1 MNNDYTI
8 LKKENKYLEKKFKIK
23 YDNEKKE
30 YCLKNS
36 DFSFIDGDFKVAK
49 KLGGVFINEISKIAL
64 KNSDFLFFREVSS
77 EERAE
82 NAGAIYIE
90 EIKKFVIKKTNCL
103 FFRYVNSEEKN
114 KVTKLGAFYIAEDIK
129 RYAIKYTILNKYNVQ
144 KWLEYPSENISINN
158 INDTSIFI
166 GRKIDSSLLRSLSN
180 AKEKIYIISPYIS
193 DENIDLCNEILKDS
207 TKNIDFKM
215 ITSLDIENPKN
226 YIKLAL
232 KKLITVELDKSKE
245 EEIQKIKNE
254 IDSKYKIVTE
264 KTNEIVTEKTN
275 EIVTEKTNETPY
287 QDDLNFFFTFIISIL
302 ILLLF
307 FNSKLLIIFS
317 ILFSLFYFFN
327 RKNRKNKND
336 KNKNDKNNKNKND
349 KNNNNVFYNRDK
361 IESEIKNLQ
370 EKLKN
375 YFVASRKISNLNFK
389 VINDDFKNND
399 DFLHIKM
406 YIIDDTVYLG
416 SLNFTITA
424 FSRNIESLI
433 KIENPDI
440 AEKLK
445 NYFENLYENKDN
457 KEYEFLDDISIAKT
471 IYSYDDFFKNNQQNT

>member
-36 DFSFIDGDFKVAK
+36 DFSFIDGDFEVAK

-64 KNSDFLFFREVSS
+64 KNSDFLFFHEVSS

-82 NAGAIYIE
+82 NAGAIYI
-90 EIKKFVIKKTNCL
+90 KKINKYVIKKTNCL

-114 KVTKLGAFYIAEDIK
+114 KVTELGAFYIAEDIK

-193 DENIDLCNEILKDS
+193 DENIDLCSEILKDS

-226 YIKLAL
+226 SIKLAL
-232 KKLITVELDKSKE
+232 KKLITVELDNSKE

-254 IDSKYKIVTE
+254 IDSKYKIVT
-264 KTNEIVTEKTN
+264 KKTN

-317 ILFSLFYFFN
+317 IFFSLFYFFN
-327 RKNRKNKND
+327 RKN
-336 KNKNDKNNKNKND
+336 KNNSNNSNK
-349 KNNNNVFYNRDK
+349 NNNVFYNRDK

-375 YFVASRKISNLNFK
+375 YFVTSRKISNLNFK

-399 DFLHIKM
+399 DFLHVKM

>member
-1 MNNDYTI
+1 MNDDYTI
-8 LKKENKYLEKKFKIK
+8 LKKENKYLEEKFKIE

-64 KNSDFLFFREVSS
+64 KNSDFSFFNGDFNKAKELGGV
-77 EERAE
+77 
-82 NAGAIYIE
+82 YIE
-90 EIKKFVIKKTNCL
+90 EIKKVAIKNSDFL
-103 FFRYVNSEEKN
+103 FFSNVNSEEKN
-114 KVTKLGAFYIAEDIK
+114 KVTELGAFYIGDPVK
-129 RYAIKYTILNKYNVQ
+129 KYVIKYSILNKYNIR
-144 KWLEYPSENISINN
+144 KWYKNPLGNIDIRNINN
-158 INDTSIFI
+158 ASILI
-166 GRKIDSSLLRSLSN
+166 GRKFENDLVHSMLN
-180 AKEKIYIISPYIS
+180 AKKRIYIISPYIS
-193 DENIDLCNEILKDS
+193 DESIDFCTHILN
-207 TKNIDFKM
+207 TNKNIDFK
-215 ITSLDIENPKN
+215 IVTSLKTKDSKEYNKKPF
-226 YIKLAL
+226 
-232 KKLITVELDKSKE
+232 KKLISMELDKSKE

-254 IDSKYKIVTE
+254 IDSKYKSVE
-264 KTNEIVTEKTN
+264 KTNKIDSKY

-336 KNKNDKNNKNKND
+336 KND

-375 YFVASRKISNLNFK
+375 YFITSRKISNLNFK
-389 VINDDFKNND
+389 VINDNFGE

-416 SLNFTITA
+416 SLNFTTNA
-424 FSRNIESLI
+424 FLRNIESLI
-433 KIENPDI
+433 KIENSDI
-440 AEKLK
+440 AENLK
-445 NYFENLYENKDN
+445 NYFESLYENKDN

>member
-30 YCLKNS
+30 YRLKNS
-36 DFSFIDGDFKVAK
+36 DFSFFNGDFNKAK
-49 KLGGVFINEISKIAL
+49 ELGGVFINEISKIAL
-64 KNSDFLFFREVSS
+64 KNSDFSFFNMDFNKAKEL
-77 EERAE
+77 
-82 NAGAIYIE
+82 GAIYIE
-90 EIKKFVIKKTNCL
+90 EIKKFVIKNSDFL
-103 FFRYVNSEEKN
+103 FFSNVNSDEERK
-114 KVTKLGAFYIAEDIK
+114 KVDDLKAFYIKDLK
-129 RYAIKYTILNKYNVQ
+129 KYVIKYSILNKYNILNWY
-144 KWLEYPSENISINN
+144 KNLAEDINVN
-158 INDTSIFI
+158 TNNASIFI
-166 GRKIDSSLLRSLSN
+166 GRRIETDLLRSLSK
-180 AKEKIYIISPYIS
+180 AKKRIYIISPYIS
-193 DENIDLCNEILKDS
+193 DKNVDLCSEILKDS

-254 IDSKYKIVTE
+254 IDSKYKSV
-264 KTNEIVTEKTN
+264 EKTN

>member
-36 DFSFIDGDFKVAK
+36 DFSFFNGDFNKAK
-49 KLGGVFINEISKIAL
+49 ELGGVFINEISKIAL

-193 DENIDLCNEILKDS
+193 DENIDLCSEILKDS

-254 IDSKYKIVTE
+254 IDNKYKSVEKANKIDSKY
-264 KTNEIVTEKTN
+264 

-375 YFVASRKISNLNFK
+375 YFVTSRKISNLNFK

>member
-30 YCLKNS
+30 YRLKNS
-36 DFSFIDGDFKVAK
+36 DFSFFNGDFNKAK
-49 KLGGVFINEISKIAL
+49 ELGGVFINEISKIAL
-64 KNSDFLFFREVSS
+64 KNSDFSFFNMDFNKAKEL
-77 EERAE
+77 
-82 NAGAIYIE
+82 GAIYIE
-90 EIKKFVIKKTNCL
+90 EIKKFVIKNSDFL
-103 FFRYVNSEEKN
+103 FFSNVNSDEERK
-114 KVTKLGAFYIAEDIK
+114 KVDDLKAFYIKDLK
-129 RYAIKYTILNKYNVQ
+129 KYVIKYSILNKYNILNWY
-144 KWLEYPSENISINN
+144 KNLAEDINVN
-158 INDTSIFI
+158 TNNASIFI
-166 GRKIDSSLLRSLSN
+166 GRRIETDLLRSLSK
-180 AKEKIYIISPYIS
+180 AKKRIYIISPYIS
-193 DENIDLCNEILKDS
+193 DKNVDLCSEILKDS

-254 IDSKYKIVTE
+254 IDSKYKSVE
-264 KTNEIVTEKTN
+264 KTNKIDSKY

-336 KNKNDKNNKNKND
+336 KNDKNDKNKND

-375 YFVASRKISNLNFK
+375 YFITSRKISNLNFK
-389 VINDDFKNND
+389 VINDNFGE

>member
-215 ITSLDIENPKN
+215 ITSLDIENPNN

-254 IDSKYKIVTE
+254 IDSKYKSV
-264 KTNEIVTEKTN
+264 EKTN
-275 EIVTEKTNETPY
+275 EIVTEKTNETLY

-327 RKNRKNKND
+327 RKNR
-336 KNKNDKNNKNKND
+336 KNKND

-457 KEYEFLDDISIAKT
+457 KEYEFLDDISVAKV
-471 IYSYDDFFKNNQQNT
+471 IYSYDDIFKNNNEQEI

>member
-30 YCLKNS
+30 YRLKNS
-36 DFSFIDGDFKVAK
+36 DFSFFNGDFNKAK
-49 KLGGVFINEISKIAL
+49 ELGGVFINEISKIAL

-193 DENIDLCNEILKDS
+193 DENIDLCSEILKDS

-254 IDSKYKIVTE
+254 IDSKYKSV
-264 KTNEIVTEKTN
+264 EKTN

-327 RKNRKNKND
+327 RKNR

>member
-1 MNNDYTI
+1 MNDDYTI
-8 LKKENKYLEKKFKIK
+8 LKKENKYLEEKFKIK

-30 YCLKNS
+30 YRLKNS
-36 DFSFIDGDFKVAK
+36 DFSFFNGDFNKAK
-49 KLGGVFINEISKIAL
+49 ELGGVFINEISKIAL
-64 KNSDFLFFREVSS
+64 KNSDFSFFNMDFNKAKEL
-77 EERAE
+77 
-82 NAGAIYIE
+82 GAIYIE
-90 EIKKFVIKKTNCL
+90 EIKKFVIKNSDFL
-103 FFRYVNSEEKN
+103 FFSNVNSDEERK
-114 KVTKLGAFYIAEDIK
+114 KVDDLKAFYIKDLK
-129 RYAIKYTILNKYNVQ
+129 KYVIKYSILNKYNIR
-144 KWLEYPSENISINN
+144 KWYKNPAGNIDINN
-158 INDTSIFI
+158 INNASLMI
-166 GRKIDSSLLRSLSN
+166 GRKFENDLVHSMLN
-180 AKEKIYIISPYIS
+180 AQKRIYIISPYIS
-193 DENIDLCNEILKDS
+193 DESIDFCTHILN
-207 TKNIDFKM
+207 TNKNIDFK
-215 ITSLDIENPKN
+215 IVTSLKTKDSKEYNKKPF
-226 YIKLAL
+226 
-232 KKLITVELDKSKE
+232 KKLISVELDKSKE

-275 EIVTEKTNETPY
+275 EVVTEKTNETPY

-336 KNKNDKNNKNKND
+336 KNDKNKND
-349 KNNNNVFYNRDK
+349 KNDKNNNNNVFYNRDK

-389 VINDDFKNND
+389 VINDNFGE

-416 SLNFTITA
+416 SLNFTTNA
-424 FSRNIESLI
+424 FLRNIESLI

-440 AEKLK
+440 AEELK
-445 NYFENLYENKDN
+445 KYFESLYENKDN
-457 KEYEFLDDISIAKT
+457 KEYEFLDDISIAKV

>member
-215 ITSLDIENPKN
+215 ITSLDIENPNN

-254 IDSKYKIVTE
+254 IDSKYKSV
-264 KTNEIVTEKTN
+264 EKTN
-275 EIVTEKTNETPY
+275 EIVTEKTNETLY

-457 KEYEFLDDISIAKT
+457 KEYEFLDDISVAKV
-471 IYSYDDFFKNNQQNT
+471 IYSYDDFFKNNNEQEI

>member
-36 DFSFIDGDFKVAK
+36 DFSFIDGDFEVAK

-82 NAGAIYIE
+82 NAGAIYI
-90 EIKKFVIKKTNCL
+90 KKINKYVIKKTNCL

-114 KVTKLGAFYIAEDIK
+114 KVTELGAFYIAEDIK

-193 DENIDLCNEILKDS
+193 DENIDLCSEILKDS

-226 YIKLAL
+226 SIKLAL
-232 KKLITVELDKSKE
+232 KKLITVELDNSKE

-254 IDSKYKIVTE
+254 IDSKYKIVT
-264 KTNEIVTEKTN
+264 KKTN

-317 ILFSLFYFFN
+317 IFFSLFYFFN
-327 RKNRKNKND
+327 RKN
-336 KNKNDKNNKNKND
+336 KNNSNNSNK
-349 KNNNNVFYNRDK
+349 NNNVFYNRDK

-375 YFVASRKISNLNFK
+375 YFVTSRKISNLNFK

-399 DFLHIKM
+399 DFLHVKM

>member
-103 FFRYVNSEEKN
+103 FFHYVNSEEKN

-215 ITSLDIENPKN
+215 ITSLDIENPNN

-254 IDSKYKIVTE
+254 IDSKYKSVE
-264 KTNEIVTEKTN
+264 KANKIDSKY

-336 KNKNDKNNKNKND
+336 KNDKNKND
-349 KNNNNVFYNRDK
+349 KNNNNNVFYNRDK

-375 YFVASRKISNLNFK
+375 YFITSRKISNLNFK

-440 AEKLK
+440 TEKLK

>member
-36 DFSFIDGDFKVAK
+36 DFSFIDGDFEVAK

-77 EERAE
+77 EERAK
-82 NAGAIYIE
+82 NAGAIYI
-90 EIKKFVIKKTNCL
+90 KKINKYVIKKTNCL

-114 KVTKLGAFYIAEDIK
+114 KVTELGAFYIAEDIK

-166 GRKIDSSLLRSLSN
+166 GRKIDSSLLRSLSS

-193 DENIDLCNEILKDS
+193 DENIDLCSEILKDS

-226 YIKLAL
+226 SIKLAL

-254 IDSKYKIVTE
+254 IDSKYK
-264 KTNEIVTEKTN
+264 
-275 EIVTEKTNETPY
+275 IVTEKTNETPY

-327 RKNRKNKND
+327 RKNRKNKN
-336 KNKNDKNNKNKND
+336 
-349 KNNNNVFYNRDK
+349 NVFYNRDK

-399 DFLHIKM
+399 DFLHVKM

>member
-30 YCLKNS
+30 YRLKNS
-36 DFSFIDGDFKVAK
+36 DFSFFNGDFNKAK
-49 KLGGVFINEISKIAL
+49 ELGGVFINEISKIAL

-275 EIVTEKTNETPY
+275 ETPY

-327 RKNRKNKND
+327 RKNR

>member
-30 YCLKNS
+30 YRLKNS
-36 DFSFIDGDFKVAK
+36 DFSFFNGDFNKAK
-49 KLGGVFINEISKIAL
+49 ELGGVFINEISKIAL

-129 RYAIKYTILNKYNVQ
+129 RYVIKYSILNKYNILNWY
-144 KWLEYPSENISINN
+144 KNLAEDINVN
-158 INDTSIFI
+158 TNNASIFI
-166 GRKIDSSLLRSLSN
+166 GRRIETDLLRSLSK
-180 AKEKIYIISPYIS
+180 AKKRIYIISPYIS
-193 DENIDLCNEILKDS
+193 DKNVDLCSEILKDS

-254 IDSKYKIVTE
+254 IDSKYKSV
-264 KTNEIVTEKTN
+264 EKTN

-375 YFVASRKISNLNFK
+375 YFITSRKISNLNFK

-440 AEKLK
+440 TEKLK

>member
-36 DFSFIDGDFKVAK
+36 DFSFIDGDFEVAK

-64 KNSDFLFFREVSS
+64 KNSDFLFFREVSF
-77 EERAE
+77 EERAK
-82 NAGAIYIE
+82 NAGAIYI
-90 EIKKFVIKKTNCL
+90 KKINKYVIKKTNYL

-114 KVTKLGAFYIAEDIK
+114 KVTELGAFYIAEDIK

-166 GRKIDSSLLRSLSN
+166 GRKIDSSLLRSLSS

-193 DENIDLCNEILKDS
+193 DENIDLCSEILKDS

-226 YIKLAL
+226 SIKLAL

-254 IDSKYKIVTE
+254 IDSKYKIVT
-264 KTNEIVTEKTN
+264 KKTN

-317 ILFSLFYFFN
+317 IFFSLFYFFN
-327 RKNRKNKND
+327 RKNKNNSNKN
-336 KNKNDKNNKNKND
+336 
-349 KNNNNVFYNRDK
+349 NNNNVFHNGDK
-361 IESEIKNLQ
+361 IESEIKSLQ

-375 YFVASRKISNLNFK
+375 YFVTSRKISNLNFK
-389 VINDDFKNND
+389 VINDNFKSN
-399 DFLHIKM
+399 DFLHVKI
-406 YIIDDTVYLG
+406 YIIDNTVYLG
-416 SLNFTITA
+416 SLNFTTKA

-433 KIENPDI
+433 KIENSDI

-445 NYFENLYENKDN
+445 NYFESLYENKDN

-471 IYSYDDFFKNNQQNT
+471 IYSYDDFFKNKQQNT

>member
-1 MNNDYTI
+1 MNDDYTI
-8 LKKENKYLEKKFKIK
+8 LKKENKYLEEKFRIK

-36 DFSFIDGDFKVAK
+36 DFSFFNGDFNKAK
-49 KLGGVFINEISKIAL
+49 ELGGVFINEISKIAL
-64 KNSDFLFFREVSS
+64 KNSDFSFFNGDFNKAKEL
-77 EERAE
+77 
-82 NAGAIYIE
+82 GAIYIE
-90 EIKKFVIKKTNCL
+90 EIKKFVIKNSDFL
-103 FFRYVNSEEKN
+103 FFSNVNSEEKN
-114 KVTKLGAFYIAEDIK
+114 KVTELGAFYIGDPVK
-129 RYAIKYTILNKYNVQ
+129 KYVIKYSILNKYNIR
-144 KWLEYPSENISINN
+144 KWYKNPVGNIYINN
-158 INDTSIFI
+158 INNASLMI
-166 GRKIDSSLLRSLSN
+166 GRKFENDLVHSMLN
-180 AKEKIYIISPYIS
+180 AKKRIYIISPYIS
-193 DENIDLCNEILKDS
+193 NESIDFCTQILN
-207 TKNIDFKM
+207 TNKNIDFK
-215 ITSLDIENPKN
+215 IVTSLKTKDSKEYNKKPF
-226 YIKLAL
+226 
-232 KKLITVELDKSKE
+232 KKLISVELDKSKE

-254 IDSKYKIVTE
+254 IDSKY
-264 KTNEIVTEKTN
+264 

-327 RKNRKNKND
+327 RKNRKNKNNVFYNRD
-336 KNKNDKNNKNKND
+336 
-349 KNNNNVFYNRDK
+349 NNVFYNRDK

-375 YFVASRKISNLNFK
+375 YFITSRKISNLNFK
-389 VINDDFKNND
+389 VINDNFGE

-416 SLNFTITA
+416 SLNFTTNA
-424 FSRNIESLI
+424 FLRNIESLI

>member
-215 ITSLDIENPKN
+215 ITSLDIENPNN

-254 IDSKYKIVTE
+254 IDSKYKSVE
-264 KTNEIVTEKTN
+264 KANKIDSKY

-336 KNKNDKNNKNKND
+336 KNDKNKND
-349 KNNNNVFYNRDK
+349 KNNNNNVFYNRDK

-375 YFVASRKISNLNFK
+375 YFITSRKISNLNFK

-440 AEKLK
+440 TEKLK

>member
-23 YDNEKKE
+23 YDVEKKE
-30 YCLKNS
+30 YRLKNS
-36 DFSFIDGDFKVAK
+36 DFSFFNGDFNKAK
-49 KLGGVFINEISKIAL
+49 ELGGVFINEISKIAL
-64 KNSDFLFFREVSS
+64 KNSDFSFFNIDFNK
-77 EERAE
+77 AKKL
-82 NAGAIYIE
+82 GAIYIE
-90 EIKKFVIKKTNCL
+90 EIKKFVIKNSDFL
-103 FFRYVNSEEKN
+103 FFSNVNSDEERK
-114 KVTKLGAFYIAEDIK
+114 KVDDLKAFYIKDLK
-129 RYAIKYTILNKYNVQ
+129 KYVIKYSILNKYNIR
-144 KWLEYPSENISINN
+144 KWYKNPLGNIDINN
-158 INDTSIFI
+158 INNASLMI
-166 GRKIDSSLLRSLSN
+166 GRKFENDLVHSMLN
-180 AKEKIYIISPYIS
+180 AKKRIYIISPYIS
-193 DENIDLCNEILKDS
+193 DENIDLCSEILKDS

-275 EIVTEKTNETPY
+275 ETPY

-327 RKNRKNKND
+327 RKNKND
-336 KNKNDKNNKNKND
+336 KNKNDKNNKNNKND

>member
-36 DFSFIDGDFKVAK
+36 DFSFIDGDFEVAK

-82 NAGAIYIE
+82 NAGAIYI
-90 EIKKFVIKKTNCL
+90 KKINKYVIKKTNCL

-114 KVTKLGAFYIAEDIK
+114 KVTELGAFYIAEDIK

-193 DENIDLCNEILKDS
+193 DENIDLCSEILKDS

-226 YIKLAL
+226 SIKLAL
-232 KKLITVELDKSKE
+232 KKLITVELDNSKE

-254 IDSKYKIVTE
+254 IDSKYKIVT
-264 KTNEIVTEKTN
+264 KKTN

-317 ILFSLFYFFN
+317 IFFSLFYFFN
-327 RKNRKNKND
+327 RKN
-336 KNKNDKNNKNKND
+336 KNNSNNSN

-375 YFVASRKISNLNFK
+375 YFVTSRKISNLNFK

-399 DFLHIKM
+399 DFLHVKM

-457 KEYEFLDDISIAKT
+457 KEYEFLDDISIAKN

>member
-36 DFSFIDGDFKVAK
+36 DFSFIDGDFEVAK
-49 KLGGVFINEISKIAL
+49 KLGGIFINEISKIAL
-64 KNSDFLFFREVSS
+64 KNSDFLLFREVSS
-77 EERAE
+77 EKKAE
-82 NAGAIYIE
+82 NAGAIYI
-90 EIKKFVIKKTNCL
+90 KKINKYVIKKTNCL
-103 FFRYVNSEEKN
+103 FFRYVNSEEEKN
-114 KVTKLGAFYIAEDIK
+114 KVNESEAFYIAEDIK
-129 RYAIKYTILNKYNVQ
+129 RYAIKYSTLNKYKILNWYKNPAEDINVNTN
-144 KWLEYPSENISINN
+144 SA
-158 INDTSIFI
+158 SIFI
-166 GRKIDSSLLRSLSN
+166 GRRIETDLLRSLSN
-180 AKEKIYIISPYIS
+180 AKKKIYIISPYIS
-193 DENIDLCNEILKDS
+193 DENIDLCSEILGDS
-207 TKNIDFKM
+207 NKNIEFKM

-232 KKLITVELDKSKE
+232 KKLITVELDKSRE
-245 EEIQKIKNE
+245 DEIQKIKDE
-254 IDSKYKIVTE
+254 IDIKNRIIAK
-264 KTNEIVTEKTN
+264 KTNKSI
-275 EIVTEKTNETPY
+275 Y
-287 QDDLNFFFTFIISIL
+287 QSELNFFFTFIISIL

-317 ILFSLFYFFN
+317 IFFSLFYFFN
-327 RKNRKNKND
+327 RENKIKKEFNNRTN
-336 KNKNDKNNKNKND
+336 
-349 KNNNNVFYNRDK
+349 
-361 IESEIKNLQ
+361 IEYEIKNLQ

-389 VINDDFKNND
+389 VINDNFKSN
-399 DFLHIKM
+399 DFLHVKI
-406 YIIDDTVYLG
+406 YIIDNTVYLG
-416 SLNFTITA
+416 SLNFTTKA

-445 NYFENLYENKDN
+445 NYFEILYKNKDN